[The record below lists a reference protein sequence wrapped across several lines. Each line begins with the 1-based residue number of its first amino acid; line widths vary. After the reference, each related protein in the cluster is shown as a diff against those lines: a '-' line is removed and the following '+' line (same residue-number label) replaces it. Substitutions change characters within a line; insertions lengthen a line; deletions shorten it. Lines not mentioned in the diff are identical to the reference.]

1 MKNKKI
7 IMLGSVIVTILV
19 LFVTVGYS
27 AFNAVVDVKDLS
39 MHIRPDKDIRITNV
53 TLGENSGVNG
63 GLSYNEDW
71 TKQTVFGD
79 ISLPNSNS
87 SVKYTVEVKNLGF
100 VDMTINSITLP
111 TSLQSK
117 LNVTI
122 SNYTLGDT
130 IAHGTQTMEITLSY
144 KSGQY
149 VSSSTLFNNI
159 VLTFDF
165 QEVKI
170 ETTYMYKPKGSTV
183 GRTGTIAKSK
193 VESISFAKT
202 NEVPSDVL
210 GSFDMSQSNNKSI
223 MAWYYDNDSNS
234 KYELVIGSNNGVVY
248 APENSTALFFNYSS
262 VTTFDSTNFSTEYV
276 TNMGSMFNNC
286 TGLKTLNLSNFDTSN
301 VTNMN
306 SMFYGC
312 SGLTT
317 LNVSN
322 FNTSKVTNMGSMF
335 NNCTGLKTLNLS
347 NFDTSNV
354 TNMNSMFYDCWGL
367 TTLDV
372 SNFNTSKVTDMSSM
386 FGWCDEL
393 KSLNLSNFDTS
404 NVTNMNSMFYGC
416 SGLTSL
422 NISNFDTSNVTNMNS
437 MFYDCSGLTTLN
449 LSNFVTSSVK
459 DMTSMF
465 YGCSGLTS
473 LNISSFDTS
482 NTLNLALMFMYCKS
496 LKNLNLSS
504 FDTTNVEDTS
514 GMFAFTSSLVRI
526 DINNDR
532 VFKLTAGDEFD
543 TDDFDE
549 LGYDKSLVALGK
561 GYIAVPAS
569 MKAAYQADEF
579 WGVYSS
585 KIITIK
591 T

>member
-306 SMFYGC
+306 SMFY
-312 SGLTT
+312 
-317 LNVSN
+317 
-322 FNTSKVTNMGSMF
+322 
-335 NNCTGLKTLNLS
+335 
-347 NFDTSNV
+347 
-354 TNMNSMFYDCWGL
+354 DCWGL

-404 NVTNMNSMFYGC
+404 NVTNMNSMFCGC